1 MADEHDV
8 NILSWPNEPA
18 RLEHHFNSEK
28 PCPVSLSFDTTPA
41 HVILSGSFDNPLAV
55 DMNMNLKVPE
65 TIPICIRLCEPICAE
80 SNYTIGLSI
89 FDRPLISITI
99 RGKTR
104 FYSCNE

>member
-1 MADEHDV
+1 
-8 NILSWPNEPA
+8 
-18 RLEHHFNSEK
+18 
-28 PCPVSLSFDTTPA
+28 
-41 HVILSGSFDNPLAV
+41 
-55 DMNMNLKVPE
+55 MNMNLKVPE